1 MKNRKGK
8 NLGRTLNCI
17 EGKRCTMDGNYGTN
31 GDSSYRG
38 SDHGPN
44 LDAVENAGMAFAKTD
59 VGLRGIADDGIHC
72 D

>member
-1 MKNRKGK
+1 MRNRKGK
-8 NLGRTLNCI
+8 NPVRTLNCI
-17 EGKRCTMDGNYGTN
+17 EGKSDTMVGNCGTN

-59 VGLRGIADDGIHC
+59 VDLRGIADDGIHC